1 MGDKSS
7 YAVFA
12 VGDDLVAVV
21 ANMVV
26 VVRMSMMRMGMMGMA
41 LKAAAQAM

>member
-12 VGDDLVAVV
+12 VHDDLVAVV
-21 ANMVV
+21 ANAVV
-26 VVRMSMMRMGMMGMA
+26 AARMSMTRMVMMGMA
-41 LKAAAQAM
+41 LKAAAERM